1 MSKLSRHI
9 RNRVLPFAFLA
20 GSAIGNAVAE
30 APAYAPV
37 KAHVCGECAVTVPAE
52 MTPTRGVVISQGAF
66 GTPVGYWSVVDLD
79 RRSMTRFITQLKNP
93 TEKPALMQSRT
104 VQLSDDDLA
113 VIVPLMNAVWG
124 LPEALPFQRTTDAVW
139 ALELFDAGVRRKEYG
154 MGAIQAQGAE
164 LNNVLD
170 AIWRRLAR

>member
-1 MSKLSRHI
+1 MSTLPSRI
-9 RNRVLPFAFLA
+9 RSHVCSHVLLLAFLA
-20 GSAIGNAVAE
+20 GNAFAQV
-30 APAYAPV
+30 PAYAPV

-52 MTPTRGVVISQGAF
+52 MTPVRGVVISQGAF
-66 GTPVGYWSVVDLD
+66 GTPVGYWSAVDLD
-79 RRSMTRFITQLKNP
+79 RRSMTRFITQLKSP
-93 TEKPALMQSRT
+93 TEKPVLVQSRT

-113 VIVPLMNAVWG
+113 AIVPLMNAVWS
-124 LPEALPFQRTTDAVW
+124 LPEALPLQRTTDAVW
-139 ALELFDAGVRRKEYG
+139 AIELFDAGVRRKEYG

>member
-1 MSKLSRHI
+1 MSTLPSRICSHVCSH
-9 RNRVLPFAFLA
+9 VLLLAFLA
-20 GSAIGNAVAE
+20 GNAFAQV
-30 APAYAPV
+30 PAYAPV

-52 MTPTRGVVISQGAF
+52 MTPVRGVVISQGAF
-66 GTPVGYWSVVDLD
+66 GTPVGYWSAVDLD
-79 RRSMTRFITQLKNP
+79 RRSMTRFITQLKSP
-93 TEKPALMQSRT
+93 TEKPALVQSRT

-113 VIVPLMNAVWG
+113 AIVPLMNAVWS
-124 LPEALPFQRTTDAVW
+124 LPEALPLQRTTDAVW

-170 AIWRRLAR
+170 TIWRRLAR